1 MEPPTHPT
9 RPTGMDK
16 LRLTRTALPVA
27 ALTLFPLLVACGT
40 ESAGDSGSGTVG
52 SGTNTTKSSVTGVRW
67 AVDSLTVDGRTAQ
80 APDGAYLKIDDK
92 GEVEGNYGCNT
103 FGSTATFKDDGIDFE
118 VARSTEIAC
127 GDVSMKFEETFARAL
142 DTGTFTP
149 EKTNGKLTLS
159 TTEGD
164 TVKLSEEKPAE
175 LYGTKWQVESLLDH
189 DVASSLPEGADGKAW
204 FTLDEK
210 AGTIQ
215 GSAGCNEVSAKATVS
230 DGKITLGPP
239 RTTRRMCSDSLMAV
253 ERSVLELFKGT
264 VEYRVDHRSIT
275 LTSGNNT
282 GIAAVA
288 DK

>member
-1 MEPPTHPT
+1 
-9 RPTGMDK
+9 MDK

-27 ALTLFPLLVACGT
+27 ALTLLPLLAACGT
-40 ESAGDSGSGTVG
+40 ESAGDSGSGNVG

-92 GEVEGNYGCNT
+92 GEVDGNYGCNT
-103 FGSTATFKDDGIDFE
+103 FGTTATFKDDGIDFDT
-118 VARSTEIAC
+118 ARSTEIAC
-127 GDVSMKFEETFARAL
+127 ADVSMKFEETFARAL

-149 EKTNGKLTLS
+149 EKTNGKLTLR

-164 TVKLSEEKPAE
+164 TVKLSEEKPAQ

-210 AGTIQ
+210 TGTIQ